1 MAGINQ
7 NKVAAQPALLEV
19 IACSVADAA
28 AAAAGGADRLE
39 LISHFEVGGLTPSL
53 ELVREIIAAVRIP
66 VRVMLRESEN
76 FQVDDETER
85 RRLCELAAAFNA
97 LPVDGLVCGFL
108 QNGGIDHALL
118 ARVLSCAPKL
128 KATFHRAFEE
138 LSDPLTAISELK
150 KHPQVDR
157 ILTSGGPGG
166 REQKIACL
174 KLCEQAAQPEITILA
189 GGGMTAD
196 LIRELRTKTAICEY
210 HVGTFV
216 RVPVAVDGAV
226 SAEKVRRIRAELL

>member
-1 MAGINQ
+1 MAEMNQ
-7 NKVAAQPALLEV
+7 NKVAAQSSLLEV
-19 IACSVADAA
+19 IACSVADAVA
-28 AAAAGGADRLE
+28 AEAGGADRLE
-39 LISHFEVGGLTPSL
+39 LISHFEVGGLTPPL
-53 ELVREIIAAVRIP
+53 EMVREIAAAVHIP

-76 FQVDDETER
+76 FQVDDEAER
-85 RRLCELAAAFNA
+85 RRLCDLAAAFNA
-97 LPVDGLVCGFL
+97 LPIDGLVCGFL
-108 QNGGIDHALL
+108 KDGGIDHELL
-118 ARVLSCAPKL
+118 ARVLACAPPL

-138 LSDPLTAISELK
+138 LSDPRAAISELK

-157 ILTSGGPGG
+157 ILTSGGPGS

-196 LIRELRTKTAICEY
+196 FIGELRTRTAIREY

-216 RVPVAVDGAV
+216 RIPVAFDGAV
-226 SAEKVRRIRAELL
+226 SAEKVISIKQSL

>member
-1 MAGINQ
+1 VAGINQ
-7 NKVAAQPALLEV
+7 NKVAAQPTLLEV
-19 IACSVADAA
+19 IACSVADATA
-28 AAAAGGADRLE
+28 AAGADRLE

-53 ELVREIIAAVRIP
+53 EMVREVIAAVRIP

-85 RRLCELAAAFNA
+85 SRLCELAAAFNA

-108 QNGGIDHALL
+108 KDGGIDHELL

-128 KATFHRAFEE
+128 KATFHRAIEE
-138 LSDPLTAISELK
+138 LRDPLAAISELK

-157 ILTSGGPGG
+157 ILTSGGPGD

-174 KLCEQAAQPEITILA
+174 NLCQQAAQPEITILA

-196 LIRELRTKTAICEY
+196 LIRELRNKTAIREY

-216 RVPVAVDGAV
+216 RVPVAFDGAV
-226 SAEKVRRIRAELL
+226 SAEKVISVRKSLSQ